1 MIKPP
6 KKYYKILR
14 EILKVTRQNKSF
26 LITSHLGPDGD
37 SIASQLALS
46 SFLKH
51 LNKKVFIYGYDP
63 VPKNYLFLPYSRQIQ
78 VAKKVPG
85 KFDVAIVLDCGE
97 IKRTGNPINFS
108 TQAKILINIDHHLE
122 GEKFASY
129 SYVDPVASSVCEQIY
144 NLMSLDGHKPTPQEA
159 ICLYTGILTDT
170 GKFQQ
175 ANTTPVTL
183 RICAGLLEIGVCPA
197 RLFSSI
203 YQTKSP
209 DELRLLG
216 LVLES
221 MEIVN
226 KSIGIFILEP
236 QMYKKTQT
244 SGKNVE
250 GIIDYLNLVEGV
262 KVGLL
267 FRPVLNKAI
276 QTWRVTFRSTDN
288 IDVQSIARK
297 FGGGGHRRAAGCQI
311 QGTLSQ
317 VKKKVLQEVICSL

>member
-6 KKYYKILR
+6 RKYRKVLR
-14 EILKVTRQNKSF
+14 EILEVIRQNKSF

-51 LNKKVFIYGYDP
+51 LNKKNFIYSHDP
-63 VPKNYLFLPYSRQIQ
+63 VPKNYLFLPYSQQIQ
-78 VAKKVPG
+78 VTKKVSG

-97 IKRTGNPINFS
+97 INRTGNLIDFS
-108 TQAKILINIDHHLE
+108 AQARTSINIDHHLE

-129 SYVDPVASSVCEQIY
+129 SYVDPAASSVCEQIY
-144 NLMSLDGHKPTPQEA
+144 NLMSLAGHKPTPQEA

-175 ANTTPVTL
+175 ANTTPVAL
-183 RICAGLLEIGVCPA
+183 RICADLLEIGVCPV
-197 RLFSSI
+197 RVSSSI

-226 KSIGIFILEP
+226 KNIGIFILEP
-236 QMYKKTQT
+236 QMYEKTQT
-244 SGKNVE
+244 SRENVE

-311 QGTLSQ
+311 QGTLAQ
-317 VKKKVLQEVICSL
+317 VKKKVLQEIICSL

>member
-1 MIKPP
+1 MIQPP
-6 KKYYKILR
+6 RKYHKV
-14 EILKVTRQNKSF
+14 LKQTLGVIRQNRSF
-26 LITSHLGPDGD
+26 LITSHLEADGD
-37 SIASQLALS
+37 SIASQLALAC
-46 SFLKH
+46 FLKT
-51 LNKKVFIYGYDP
+51 LNKKVSIYNYDP
-63 VPKNYLFLPYSRQIQ
+63 VPKNYLFLPYSSQIR
-78 VAKKVPG
+78 VARKVPG

-97 IKRTGNPINFS
+97 INRTGNLIDFS
-108 TQAKILINIDHHLE
+108 AQARTSINIDHHLE
-122 GEKFASY
+122 GERFAQY
-129 SYVDPVASSVCEQIY
+129 SYVDPAASSVCEQIY
-144 NLMSLDGHKPTPQEA
+144 NLMSLAGHKPTPQEA

-175 ANTTPVTL
+175 ANTTPVAL
-183 RICAGLLEIGVCPA
+183 RICADLLEIGVCPVH
-197 RLFSSI
+197 LFSSI

-209 DELRLLG
+209 NELRLLG

-244 SGKNVE
+244 SGENVE

-288 IDVQSIARK
+288 INVQTIAKK

-311 QGTLSQ
+311 QGTLAQ
-317 VKKKVLQEVICSL
+317 VRKKVLQEVTRKI